1 MWFEVRGGGEWYLPP
16 AQVTSLKVGDSSML
30 SSIENLF
37 QPDVQEADKHTAAA
51 KPPAAAPEAVQP
63 VATPCRSAGPEPPS
77 DPHHPKTATPSE
89 PTSAPHDPEIPEIG
103 DASAAIPAAG
113 ELRLSQCAINQR
125 MSRCF
130 KPNKKTGEYK
140 VSKDILNMWSSR
152 GGKKKLQQVF
162 QSCGFDPDRLLGE
175 AANTCCRSP
184 LPCTRVTT
192 IHQVPR
198 KLVS

>member
-1 MWFEVRGGGEWYLPP
+1 
-16 AQVTSLKVGDSSML
+16 ML

-51 KPPAAAPEAVQP
+51 KPPAAAPKAVQP

-113 ELRLSQCAINQR
+113 ELRLSQCLSLIHISEPTRRVVISYAVF
-125 MSRCF
+125 C
-130 KPNKKTGEYK
+130 
-140 VSKDILNMWSSR
+140 L
-152 GGKKKLQQVF
+152 KKK
-162 QSCGFDPDRLLGE
+162 
-175 AANTCCRSP
+175 
-184 LPCTRVTT
+184 
-192 IHQVPR
+192 
-198 KLVS
+198 